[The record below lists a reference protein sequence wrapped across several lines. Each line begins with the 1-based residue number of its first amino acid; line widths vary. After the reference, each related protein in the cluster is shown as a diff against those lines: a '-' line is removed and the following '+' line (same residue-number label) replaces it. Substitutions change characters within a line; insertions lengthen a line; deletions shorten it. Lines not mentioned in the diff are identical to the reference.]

1 MIEQAPA
8 ASVEADAAPVEADAV
23 PVEAGAA
30 GRASGQVLTPAPPPL
45 AGIGDRAGRWVR
57 SVAVSLRQAAET
69 VARAWSRS
77 LQLRVAVTT
86 LVVTGVVVLIVGI
99 FLVDQISGG
108 VLRAK
113 RSAAIAQVDT
123 AMASAR
129 AALSETNFAD
139 VQGVA
144 NAVSNLRS
152 ELALSGNDA
161 GLYRVLI
168 KSDVSDVQ
176 LEALADVF
184 DSDPVPPGLQRLVE
198 QGKPAVQYAHIQ
210 ASRGGPL
217 VPGLVVG
224 ESVQAQGG
232 MYEIY
237 YLFPLNVEQDTI
249 ALVQRTVLLAGLG
262 LVLFVAMLAV
272 LVTRQV
278 VRPVRVAARTAASV
292 AGGDL
297 SQRIRVSG
305 SDDIARLGQSFN
317 EMAGSLQR
325 QIQQLEQ
332 LSRLQRR
339 FTSDVSHEL
348 RTPLTTIQMAAEV
361 LYTRRGDF
369 SPQVARSAELL
380 QTELDRFEGLL
391 ADLLEISRYDAGVA
405 RLEADD
411 IDLRSVVAQ
420 VVESHRLLATR
431 HGSEIVTRLPDEP
444 VSVEI
449 DSRRVERI
457 LRNLIGN
464 ALDHGEGH
472 PVVVTVAADNAAAAV
487 TVRDHGVGMRPGEV
501 GFVFNRFWRGDPSR
515 SRMTGGTGL
524 GLAISLE
531 DARLHGGWLQAW
543 GERGSGAQFRL
554 TLPRRV
560 GEPLSSSPLPLEPAD
575 ALESGS

>member
-1 MIEQAPA
+1 MIEQASA
-8 ASVEADAAPVEADAV
+8 
-23 PVEAGAA
+23 AA
-30 GRASGQVLTPAPPPL
+30 GETDAPGRTSDEVPTRAALPL
-45 AGIGDRAGRWVR
+45 AGTRDRAGRWVR
-57 SVAVSLRQAAET
+57 SVADRLRQLAHPVT
-69 VARAWSRS
+69 RAWSAS

-86 LVVTGVVVLIVGI
+86 LVISGVVVLIVGI

-129 AALSETNFAD
+129 AALAETNFAD

-144 NAVSNLRS
+144 NAVSNLKN
-152 ELALSGNDA
+152 ELALSSNDA
-161 GLYRVLI
+161 GLYRVVI

-184 DSDPVPPGLQRLVE
+184 DNDPVPAGLQRLVE
-198 QGKPAVQYAHIQ
+198 RGKPAVQYARVQ
-210 ASRGGPL
+210 ASRGGPV

-237 YLFPLNVEQDTI
+237 YLFPLTVEQDTI

-262 LVLFVAMLAV
+262 LVLFVAMIAV

-278 VRPVRVAARTAASV
+278 VRPVRVAARTAARV

-317 EMAGSLQR
+317 EMASSLQQ
-325 QIQQLEQ
+325 QIQRLEQ

-348 RTPLTTIQMAAEV
+348 RTPLTTIRMASEV
-361 LYTRRGDF
+361 LYTRRADF
-369 SPQVARSAELL
+369 PPQVARSAELL
-380 QTELDRFEGLL
+380 QAELDRFEGLL

-405 RLEADD
+405 RLEAED
-411 IDLRSVVAQ
+411 IDLRSVVAG
-420 VVESHRLLATR
+420 VVESHRLLAAR
-431 HGSEIVTRLPDEP
+431 QGSELVTK
-444 VSVEI
+444 
-449 DSRRVERI
+449 
-457 LRNLIGN
+457 
-464 ALDHGEGH
+464 
-472 PVVVTVAADNAAAAV
+472 
-487 TVRDHGVGMRPGEV
+487 
-501 GFVFNRFWRGDPSR
+501 
-515 SRMTGGTGL
+515 
-524 GLAISLE
+524 
-531 DARLHGGWLQAW
+531 
-543 GERGSGAQFRL
+543 
-554 TLPRRV
+554 
-560 GEPLSSSPLPLEPAD
+560 
-575 ALESGS
+575 